1 MLNLNQIGVHFG
13 ERTLFENISLAVGIK
28 DRVGLV
34 GRNGAGKSTLL
45 KIVAGVQNAS
55 EGNVHTPKDYR
66 IGYLAQEMEHN
77 EDATVLEEAQS
88 AFAVYQELEAEIEQI
103 SNDISTRTDYESDA
117 YARLIDRLGEAND
130 QLALMGTGSKE
141 EQTQRVLQGLG
152 FRPADMDRKMS
163 EFSGGWKMRVE
174 LGKLLLVAPDLLLL
188 DEPTNHLDIES
199 IEWLENFLK
208 FYPGSMVLISHDRTF
223 LDNVTDRTV
232 EITSTRVHDHKA
244 SYSKYMAWREEEFAR
259 QESAAKQQQKDIAHT
274 EELINK
280 FRAKKNKAAFAQSL
294 IKKLDKMERIE
305 VDQFENAAMR
315 FRFPPAPR
323 AGKVVVEAQ
332 RLAKRFDD
340 LEVFKD
346 VDLMIA
352 RQDKVALVG
361 KNGAGKTTLFY
372 MIAGLVAIDSGK
384 IYLSGKELN
393 QKSISERTSLGLT
406 YLPQESSI
414 FKGLTV
420 EANILSA
427 LEQRKDL
434 NHKESQKE
442 LDSLLGDFGLHGL
455 SKTLGIKLS
464 GGERRR
470 TEIARSVA
478 SNPKFILLDEPF
490 AGIDPI
496 AVSDLKSIIHNLNE
510 KGIGVVISDHNVRDT
525 MNICTK
531 VLIVNKGKII
541 ANGEPSEIAN
551 DKLVKEVYLGKDFDT
566 VL

>member
-1 MLNLNQIGVHFG
+1 MNLFV
-13 ERTLFENISLAVGIK
+13 ENLHKTYDKKAVVDGIS
-28 DRVGLV
+28 
-34 GRNGAGKSTLL
+34 
-45 KIVAGVQNAS
+45 
-55 EGNVHTPKDYR
+55 
-66 IGYLAQEMEHN
+66 
-77 EDATVLEEAQS
+77 
-88 AFAVYQELEAEIEQI
+88 F
-103 SNDISTRTDYESDA
+103 
-117 YARLIDRLGEAND
+117 
-130 QLALMGTGSKE
+130 
-141 EQTQRVLQGLG
+141 
-152 FRPADMDRKMS
+152 
-163 EFSGGWKMRVE
+163 
-174 LGKLLLVAPDLLLL
+174 
-188 DEPTNHLDIES
+188 
-199 IEWLENFLK
+199 
-208 FYPGSMVLISHDRTF
+208 
-223 LDNVTDRTV
+223 
-232 EITSTRVHDHKA
+232 EITSGET
-244 SYSKYMAWREEEFAR
+244 
-259 QESAAKQQQKDIAHT
+259 IGI
-274 EELINK
+274 LG
-280 FRAKKNKAAFAQSL
+280 
-294 IKKLDKMERIE
+294 
-305 VDQFENAAMR
+305 
-315 FRFPPAPR
+315 P
-323 AGKVVVEAQ
+323 
-332 RLAKRFDD
+332 
-340 LEVFKD
+340 
-346 VDLMIA
+346 
-352 RQDKVALVG
+352 
-361 KNGAGKTTLFY
+361 NGAGKTTLFY

-434 NHKESQKE
+434 DYKESQKE
-442 LDSLLGDFGLHGL
+442 LDSLLGDFGLHGM

-496 AVSDLKSIIHNLNE
+496 AVSDLKNIIHSLNE

>member
-1 MLNLNQIGVHFG
+1 MNLFV
-13 ERTLFENISLAVGIK
+13 ENLHKTYDKKAVVNGIS
-28 DRVGLV
+28 
-34 GRNGAGKSTLL
+34 
-45 KIVAGVQNAS
+45 
-55 EGNVHTPKDYR
+55 
-66 IGYLAQEMEHN
+66 
-77 EDATVLEEAQS
+77 
-88 AFAVYQELEAEIEQI
+88 F
-103 SNDISTRTDYESDA
+103 
-117 YARLIDRLGEAND
+117 
-130 QLALMGTGSKE
+130 
-141 EQTQRVLQGLG
+141 
-152 FRPADMDRKMS
+152 
-163 EFSGGWKMRVE
+163 
-174 LGKLLLVAPDLLLL
+174 
-188 DEPTNHLDIES
+188 
-199 IEWLENFLK
+199 
-208 FYPGSMVLISHDRTF
+208 
-223 LDNVTDRTV
+223 
-232 EITSTRVHDHKA
+232 EITSGET
-244 SYSKYMAWREEEFAR
+244 
-259 QESAAKQQQKDIAHT
+259 IGI
-274 EELINK
+274 LG
-280 FRAKKNKAAFAQSL
+280 
-294 IKKLDKMERIE
+294 
-305 VDQFENAAMR
+305 
-315 FRFPPAPR
+315 P
-323 AGKVVVEAQ
+323 
-332 RLAKRFDD
+332 
-340 LEVFKD
+340 
-346 VDLMIA
+346 
-352 RQDKVALVG
+352 
-361 KNGAGKTTLFY
+361 NGAGKTTLFY

-393 QKSISERTSLGLT
+393 RKSISERTSLGLT

-496 AVSDLKSIIHNLNE
+496 AVSDLKSIIHSLNE

>member
-1 MLNLNQIGVHFG
+1 MNLFV
-13 ERTLFENISLAVGIK
+13 ENLHKTYDKKAVVDGIS
-28 DRVGLV
+28 
-34 GRNGAGKSTLL
+34 
-45 KIVAGVQNAS
+45 
-55 EGNVHTPKDYR
+55 
-66 IGYLAQEMEHN
+66 
-77 EDATVLEEAQS
+77 
-88 AFAVYQELEAEIEQI
+88 F
-103 SNDISTRTDYESDA
+103 
-117 YARLIDRLGEAND
+117 
-130 QLALMGTGSKE
+130 
-141 EQTQRVLQGLG
+141 
-152 FRPADMDRKMS
+152 
-163 EFSGGWKMRVE
+163 
-174 LGKLLLVAPDLLLL
+174 
-188 DEPTNHLDIES
+188 
-199 IEWLENFLK
+199 
-208 FYPGSMVLISHDRTF
+208 
-223 LDNVTDRTV
+223 
-232 EITSTRVHDHKA
+232 EITSGET
-244 SYSKYMAWREEEFAR
+244 
-259 QESAAKQQQKDIAHT
+259 IGI
-274 EELINK
+274 LG
-280 FRAKKNKAAFAQSL
+280 
-294 IKKLDKMERIE
+294 
-305 VDQFENAAMR
+305 
-315 FRFPPAPR
+315 P
-323 AGKVVVEAQ
+323 
-332 RLAKRFDD
+332 
-340 LEVFKD
+340 
-346 VDLMIA
+346 
-352 RQDKVALVG
+352 
-361 KNGAGKTTLFY
+361 NGAGKTTLFY

-384 IYLSGKELN
+384 IYLSGKKLN

-442 LDSLLGDFGLHGL
+442 LDSLLVDFGLHGL

-496 AVSDLKSIIHNLNE
+496 AVSDLKNIIHSLNE